1 MNLLRHTDGD
11 FAERRSKL
19 AAASSLFDPTIE
31 ERTRAILKDVQERGD
46 DALLDLTRRFDGAE
60 LQADQL
66 VVSAAEKFNAS
77 LAADDDLRAA
87 VQVAYR
93 NIERFSKKSELRSTS
108 MPNSSKA
115 NYPASRFLTRNPWG
129 SHRIAKLGA
138 PSFPSHCRPFPRH
151 ANCHT
156 VF

>member
-66 VVSAAEKFNAS
+66 AVSAAEKFNAS
-77 LAADDDLRAA
+77 LAADEDLRAA
-87 VQVAYR
+87 VQMAHG
-93 NIERFSKKSELRSTS
+93 NIERFSK
-108 MPNSSKA
+108 
-115 NYPASRFLTRNPWG
+115 
-129 SHRIAKLGA
+129 
-138 PSFPSHCRPFPRH
+138 
-151 ANCHT
+151 
-156 VF
+156 